1 MVMYAKIRRMFFREH
16 LSISE
21 IARRTTLT
29 RNTIKKWL
37 KAADSSEPKYRRPPK
52 LTKLTPFE
60 PKLLMALVADAHR
73 PKRDQRNALMLFKEI
88 QQDGFTGCYSR
99 VTQFVRSWRNQ
110 SSAASTKSAFVPL
123 HFALGE
129 AFQFDWS
136 EEWLVIG
143 GIHRKILAAHTK
155 LCASRAFMIC
165 AYPTQSHE
173 MLFDAHTRAFTALGG
188 IAKRGIYDNMKTAV
202 DKVQKGKGR
211 IVNTRFFAMTAHY
224 LFDPDFCNVASGWE
238 KGVVEKNV
246 QDSRRRVWS
255 EARKQKFSSF
265 GELNAWLETHCRAL
279 WATLPHPDYASLTI
293 ADVLEQEQLYM
304 MPMPTPF
311 DGYTEVLARV
321 SSTCLVTVQRNRY
334 SVPCHLANSKVA
346 VHLYP
351 ECMTIYAENT
361 MVASHIRLY
370 ERDQTRYDWQ
380 HYIPLIDR
388 KPGALRNGAPFAE
401 MPLPLLK
408 LQSELRRR
416 ERLMGDRIMATVLA
430 NVPVHGLEA
439 VLIAVEQVLSSGA
452 PSAEH
457 ILNVL
462 TRLKPPKIP
471 AQVATNLTLLEEPLA
486 NTARYDSLNTT
497 KEINHA

>member
-37 KAADSSEPKYRRPPK
+37 RAADSSEPKYRRAKAINK
-52 LTKLTPFE
+52 LTAFE
-60 PKLLMALVADAHR
+60 PKLLMALEADARR
-73 PKRDQRNALMLFKEI
+73 PKRDRRTALRLFEMI
-88 QQDGFTGCYSR
+88 QQEGFTGSYSR
-99 VTQFVRSWRNQ
+99 VTQFVRQWRNQ
-110 SSAASTKSAFVPL
+110 SSIGSKSAFVPL
-123 HFALGE
+123 KFALGE

-136 EEWLVIG
+136 EEWLMIG

-155 LCASRAFMIC
+155 LCASRAFLIC

-188 IAKRGIYDNMKTAV
+188 VPKRGIYDNMKTAV

-246 QDSRRRVWS
+246 QDARRRVWID
-255 EARKQKFSSF
+255 ARQQRFSSF
-265 GELNAWLETHCRAL
+265 DALNAWLETHCQQL
-279 WATLPHPDYASLTI
+279 WATLSHPDYPNLTI
-293 ADVLEQEQLYM
+293 ADVLDQEQIYL

-321 SSTCLVTVQRNRY
+321 SSTSLVTVQRNRY
-334 SVPCHLANSKVA
+334 SVPCHLANSQVA
-346 VHLYP
+346 VHIYP
-351 ECMTIYAENT
+351 DRITIYAENSL
-361 MVASHIRLY
+361 MASHPRLY
-370 ERDQTRYDWQ
+370 ERDQIRYDWQ

-388 KPGALRNGAPFAE
+388 KPGALRNGEPFAE

-408 LQSELRRR
+408 LQAELRRR
-416 ERLMGDRIMATVLA
+416 ERLTGDRIMAKVLST
-430 NVPVHGLEA
+430 VPVHGLEA
-439 VLIAVEQVLSSGA
+439 VVAAVEQVLASGA

-457 ILNVL
+457 IINVL
-462 TRLKPPKIP
+462 TRLKPPAP
-471 AQVATNLTLLEEPLA
+471 PEQVTTSLTLVEEPLA
-486 NTARYDSLNTT
+486 NTSRYDQLHA
-497 KEINHA
+497 KETNHA

>member
-1 MVMYAKIRRMFFREH
+1 MVMYSKIRRMFFREH

-37 KAADSSEPKYRRPPK
+37 KAADGSEPKYRRPPK

-73 PKRDQRNALMLFKEI
+73 PKRDRRNALMLFNEI
-88 QQDGFTGCYSR
+88 RQEGFTGSYTR
-99 VTQFVRSWRNQ
+99 VTEFVRSWRNQ
-110 SSAASTKSAFVPL
+110 SSAANTKSAFVPL
-123 HFALGE
+123 QFALGE

-136 EEWLVIG
+136 EEALVIG

-173 MLFDAHTRAFTALGG
+173 MLFDAHNRSFTALGG
-188 IAKRGIYDNMKTAV
+188 IAKRGIYDNMKSAV

-246 QDSRRRVWS
+246 QDARRRVWS
-255 EARKQKFSSF
+255 EARKHKFSTF
-265 GELNAWLETHCRAL
+265 DELNAWLEVHCRSL
-279 WATLPHPDYASLTI
+279 WVTLPHPDYANLTI
-293 ADVLEQEQLYM
+293 ADVLEQEQLYL

-351 ECMTIYAENT
+351 DRIAIYAENT
-361 MVASHIRLY
+361 MIASHLRLY

-416 ERLMGDRIMATVLA
+416 ERLMGDRIMASVLA
-430 NVPVHGLEA
+430 NVPVHGLDA
-439 VLIAVEQVLSSGA
+439 VLIAVAQVLDSGV

-462 TRLKPPKIP
+462 NRLKPPPI
-471 AQVATNLTLLEEPLA
+471 QTHISTSLILREEPLA
-486 NTARYDSLNTT
+486 NTARYDSLNA
-497 KEINHA
+497 KEIDHA

>member
-1 MVMYAKIRRMFFREH
+1 MVMYSKIRRMFFREH

-37 KAADSSEPKYRRPPK
+37 KAADGTEPKYRRPSK

-73 PKRDQRNALMLFKEI
+73 PKRDRRNALMLFNEI
-88 QQDGFTGCYSR
+88 RQEGFTGSYTR
-99 VTQFVRSWRNQ
+99 VAEFVRSWRNQ
-110 SSAASTKSAFVPL
+110 SSAANTKSAFVPL

-136 EEWLVIG
+136 EEALVIG

-188 IAKRGIYDNMKTAV
+188 IAKRGIYDNMKSAV

-246 QDSRRRVWS
+246 QDARRRVWS
-255 EARKQKFSSF
+255 EARKHKFSTF
-265 GELNAWLETHCRAL
+265 DALNAWLEGHCRTL

-293 ADVLEQEQLYM
+293 ADVLEQEQLYL

-351 ECMTIYAENT
+351 NRIAVYAENT
-361 MVASHIRLY
+361 MVASHLRLY
-370 ERDQTRYDWQ
+370 ERDQTRYEWQ

-416 ERLMGDRIMATVLA
+416 ERLMGDRIMASVLA
-430 NVPVHGLEA
+430 NVPVHGLDA
-439 VLIAVEQVLSSGA
+439 VLIAVAQVLDSGA

-462 TRLKPPKIP
+462 SRLKPPPIQR
-471 AQVATNLTLLEEPLA
+471 QVSTSLTLVEEPLA
-486 NTARYDSLNTT
+486 NTARYDSLNAQ
-497 KEINHA
+497 EINHA

>member
-37 KAADSSEPKYRRPPK
+37 KAADSSEPKYRRSPK
-52 LTKLTPFE
+52 LTKLSPFE

-73 PKRDQRNALMLFKEI
+73 PKRDRRNALMLFKEI
-88 QQDGFTGCYSR
+88 KQDGFTGSYTR
-99 VTQFVRSWRNQ
+99 VTEFIRHWRNQ

-173 MLFDAHTRAFTALGG
+173 MLFDAHTRSFTALGG
-188 IAKRGIYDNMKTAV
+188 ITKRGIYDNMKSAV

-246 QDSRRRVWS
+246 QDARRRVWS
-255 EARKQKFSSF
+255 EARKHKFSHF
-265 GELNAWLETHCRAL
+265 GELNAWLETQCRSL
-279 WATLPHPDYASLTI
+279 WRTLPHPDYASLTI

-361 MVASHIRLY
+361 LVAIHIRLY

-430 NVPVHGLEA
+430 NVPMHGLEA
-439 VLIAVEQVLSSGA
+439 VLIAVEQVLASGA

-471 AQVATNLTLLEEPLA
+471 AQVTTSLTLLEEPLA
-486 NTARYDSLNTT
+486 NTARYDSLNKT
-497 KEINHA
+497 KENYHA

>member
-37 KAADSSEPKYRRPPK
+37 KAADGSEPKYRRPPK

-60 PKLLMALVADAHR
+60 PRILMALVADAHR
-73 PKRDQRNALMLFKEI
+73 PKRDRRNALMLFKEI
-88 QQDGFTGCYSR
+88 QQDGFTGSYTR
-99 VTQFVRSWRNQ
+99 VTEFIRHWRNQ

-173 MLFDAHTRAFTALGG
+173 MLFDAHTRSFTALGG
-188 IAKRGIYDNMKTAV
+188 ITKRGIYDNMKSAV

-246 QDSRRRVWS
+246 QDARRRVWS
-255 EARKQKFSSF
+255 EARKHKFSHF
-265 GELNAWLETHCRAL
+265 GELNAWLETQCRLL
-279 WATLPHPDYASLTI
+279 WRTLPHPDYASLTI

-439 VLIAVEQVLSSGA
+439 VLIAVEQVLASGA

-462 TRLKPPKIP
+462 TRLKPPNIP
-471 AQVATNLTLLEEPLA
+471 AQVATSLTLLEEPLA
-486 NTARYDSLNTT
+486 NTARYDSLNA